1 MVSEWV
7 EGLERVL
14 SGYVFVVVFVLVQEL
29 ALCEFLVQ
37 ELAVVLQLVPLV
49 KIEYDVMVLFLNII

>member
-29 ALCEFLVQ
+29 ALFEFLVQ

>member
-29 ALCEFLVQ
+29 ALFEFLVQ
-37 ELAVVLQLVPLV
+37 ELVVVLQLVPLV